1 MAITRSS
8 SSPSPVLKK
17 KSKMGKKSLA
27 NKSKGK
33 RPIID
38 DFDSDFEAPMPKRVR
53 PHSSKKSKLNLE
65 EPTLPEISGKKFQ
78 KSITHAEDRTEV
90 WDCKFSP
97 SDFYRSKCV
106 CTSVYS
112 VIDNIKNTLSVNLLS
127 LFRQTQFGHF
137 LDMPEFVFHP
147 QVVHSLLLREVLQPN
162 PKEFWAKVAGRCI
175 RFSAEEFY
183 LISGLDCFGDCNK
196 LLFSQETNQLVETC
210 FRGVKTIDNKAI
222 EDAFLGSR
230 WGLDESIG
238 LKMAVL
244 YFIQCFLLSNTPD
257 KEVSRFV
264 LDVVDSGR
272 WDEYCWGRESFEL
285 TIDSFKGRI
294 EHGIIMKNR
303 KAEKGGQYDGWYR
316 ALGCPWVFTI
326 WFYECCPAMVNSFCK
341 RVSSS
346 IPRILNWSNT
356 IVTKNPTLRD
366 LKGKIFDLP
375 LEKLKIKNMR
385 PTDEERQQLQLDGLF
400 LDESIDERGVAKQS
414 FEGGSSSK
422 KSDSADIDWMK
433 SKLEMLSSNQS
444 SLAEDFISLRC
455 FVDFNFKSVM
465 TVIKDIQEK
474 VNAIHRRPSD
484 EGKSSDELVTQD
496 SDDDPDDDDDDD
508 DAEDD
513 EKQLPDPENI
523 DSDSDDGG
531 ELVKVGGD
539 ADDADKAVTA
549 VPSADVNPSEDVGG
563 SDKNVKDV
571 EKPKGDESRL
581 KGDDFF
587 DGLSQLVI
595 DDDQV
600 VLAGL
605 EAVAKINVPAPNPDV
620 VGEKSDALHTDEE
633 TEDTVSDTPLLDKR
647 KRAPA
652 LKSPFVDFGSAD
664 IGSTPMELMSSG
676 SQSAGDDRDFKMVTY
691 VKGLYALNDA
701 FADPVSTEIEA
712 KFDFWIGEGLLKHPR
727 HYNCYEDG
735 AKKFTPGFRLGVDYV
750 EDKTWFYHLATCD
763 MFMNDSH
770 MNTIFYYLRKKGKY
784 SSAVTLNFATTDCLF
799 DDSIQALYH
808 KFNKA
813 KSMKTKMSHIHAAHP
828 IAHYIRG
835 MRIPCSKPWYEADHV
850 LFIINLRR
858 ESHWVFGR
866 LDVHERTLF
875 LYNSLRTAK
884 MNAAARNA
892 MKAYSVLLP
901 LFFDLLGFWK
911 NRAQVPASVSD
922 PTAPFR
928 IVELSGLASQQKND
942 CGAYVA
948 AFAEFF
954 IHGKD
959 VPADFDI
966 EVYRTRLASLFYSYG
981 QRKIDESI
989 DSEDEK
995 QTKSSKASKL
1005 KK

>member
-38 DFDSDFEAPMPKRVR
+38 DFDSDFEAPMPKRVK
-53 PHSSKKSKLNLE
+53 PTSSKKSKLNLE
-65 EPTLPEISGKKFQ
+65 ESSLPEISGKKFQ
-78 KSITHAEDRTEV
+78 KPVTHSADRTEVMCFVFVFGVFNHSSLVSFQFLNSLLLV

-112 VIDNIKNTLSVNLLS
+112 
-127 LFRQTQFGHF
+127 FGHF

-183 LISGLDCFGDCNK
+183 LISGLDCFGDCN
-196 LLFSQETNQLVETC
+196 N
-210 FRGVKTIDNKAI
+210 
-222 EDAFLGSR
+222 
-230 WGLDESIG
+230 
-238 LKMAVL
+238 
-244 YFIQCFLLSNTPD
+244 NTPD

-264 LDVVDSGR
+264 LDIVDSGR

-285 TIDSFKGRI
+285 TIDSFKESFIFYSRDS
-294 EHGIIMKNR
+294 NR
-303 KAEKGGQYDGWYR
+303 
-316 ALGCPWVFTI
+316 
-326 WFYECCPAMVNSFCK
+326 
-341 RVSSS
+341 
-346 IPRILNWSNT
+346 SNT

-400 LDESIDERGVAKQS
+400 LDESIDERGVVKQS
-414 FEGGSSSK
+414 FDGGSSSK

-513 EKQLPDPENI
+513 DKQLPDPENI

-620 VGEKSDALHTDEE
+620 VGEKSDAIHTDEE

-652 LKSPFVDFGSAD
+652 LKSPFVDFGSVD
-664 IGSTPMELMSSG
+664 VGSTPMELMSSCSRPLG
-676 SQSAGDDRDFKMVTY
+676 M
-691 VKGLYALNDA
+691 
-701 FADPVSTEIEA
+701 
-712 KFDFWIGEGLLKHPR
+712 IG
-727 HYNCYEDG
+727 
-735 AKKFTPGFRLGVDYV
+735 
-750 EDKTWFYHLATCD
+750 
-763 MFMNDSH
+763 
-770 MNTIFYYLRKKGKY
+770 I
-784 SSAVTLNFATTDCLF
+784 
-799 DDSIQALYH
+799 
-808 KFNKA
+808 
-813 KSMKTKMSHIHAAHP
+813 
-828 IAHYIRG
+828 
-835 MRIPCSKPWYEADHV
+835 SKW
-850 LFIINLRR
+850 
-858 ESHWVFGR
+858 
-866 LDVHERTLF
+866 
-875 LYNSLRTAK
+875 
-884 MNAAARNA
+884 
-892 MKAYSVLLP
+892 
-901 LFFDLLGFWK
+901 
-911 NRAQVPASVSD
+911 
-922 PTAPFR
+922 
-928 IVELSGLASQQKND
+928 
-942 CGAYVA
+942 
-948 AFAEFF
+948 
-954 IHGKD
+954 
-959 VPADFDI
+959 
-966 EVYRTRLASLFYSYG
+966 
-981 QRKIDESI
+981 
-989 DSEDEK
+989 
-995 QTKSSKASKL
+995 
-1005 KK
+1005 

>member
-38 DFDSDFEAPMPKRVR
+38 DFDSDFEAPMPKRVK
-53 PHSSKKSKLNLE
+53 PTSSKKSKLNLE
-65 EPTLPEISGKKFQ
+65 ESSLPEISGKKFQ
-78 KSITHAEDRTEV
+78 KPVTHSADRTEVMCFVFVFGVFNHSSLVSFQFLNSFILLV

-97 SDFYRSKCV
+97 SDFYRS
-106 CTSVYS
+106 
-112 VIDNIKNTLSVNLLS
+112 NLGIFWICLS
-127 LFRQTQFGHF
+127 LFFTHKSFI
-137 LDMPEFVFHP
+137 VYY
-147 QVVHSLLLREVLQPN
+147 LREVLQPN

-316 ALGCPWVFTI
+316 ALGCPWVFTV

-513 EKQLPDPENI
+513 DKQLPDPENI

-539 ADDADKAVTA
+539 ADDAD
-549 VPSADVNPSEDVGG
+549 
-563 SDKNVKDV
+563 KDV

-600 VLAGL
+600 VLGWL
-605 EAVAKINVPAPNPDV
+605 
-620 VGEKSDALHTDEE
+620 GGTL
-633 TEDTVSDTPLLDKR
+633 
-647 KRAPA
+647 
-652 LKSPFVDFGSAD
+652 LKS
-664 IGSTPMELMSSG
+664 MS
-676 SQSAGDDRDFKMVTY
+676 
-691 VKGLYALNDA
+691 
-701 FADPVSTEIEA
+701 P
-712 KFDFWIGEGLLKHPR
+712 
-727 HYNCYEDG
+727 
-735 AKKFTPGFRLGVDYV
+735 
-750 EDKTWFYHLATCD
+750 
-763 MFMNDSH
+763 
-770 MNTIFYYLRKKGKY
+770 
-784 SSAVTLNFATTDCLF
+784 
-799 DDSIQALYH
+799 
-808 KFNKA
+808 
-813 KSMKTKMSHIHAAHP
+813 HP
-828 IAHYIRG
+828 IQMLLVKSQMPFILMKKLRILSLIHLCWIRG
-835 MRIPCSKPWYEADHV
+835 
-850 LFIINLRR
+850 
-858 ESHWVFGR
+858 
-866 LDVHERTLF
+866 
-875 LYNSLRTAK
+875 
-884 MNAAARNA
+884 
-892 MKAYSVLLP
+892 SVLRP
-901 LFFDLLGFWK
+901 
-911 NRAQVPASVSD
+911 
-922 PTAPFR
+922 
-928 IVELSGLASQQKND
+928 
-942 CGAYVA
+942 
-948 AFAEFF
+948 
-954 IHGKD
+954 
-959 VPADFDI
+959 
-966 EVYRTRLASLFYSYG
+966 
-981 QRKIDESI
+981 
-989 DSEDEK
+989 
-995 QTKSSKASKL
+995 
-1005 KK
+1005 

>member
-38 DFDSDFEAPMPKRVR
+38 DFDSDFEAPMPKRVK
-53 PHSSKKSKLNLE
+53 PTSSKKSKLNLE
-65 EPTLPEISGKKFQ
+65 ESSLPEISGKKFQ
-78 KSITHAEDRTEV
+78 KPVTHSADRTEV
-90 WDCKFSP
+90 MC
-97 SDFYRSKCV
+97 
-106 CTSVYS
+106 
-112 VIDNIKNTLSVNLLS
+112 
-127 LFRQTQFGHF
+127 
-137 LDMPEFVFHP
+137 FVFVFGVFNHSSLVSF
-147 QVVHSLLLREVLQPN
+147 QFLNSLLL
-162 PKEFWAKVAGRCI
+162 
-175 RFSAEEFY
+175 
-183 LISGLDCFGDCNK
+183 
-196 LLFSQETNQLVETC
+196 
-210 FRGVKTIDNKAI
+210 
-222 EDAFLGSR
+222 
-230 WGLDESIG
+230 
-238 LKMAVL
+238 
-244 YFIQCFLLSNTPD
+244 CFLLSNTPD

-264 LDVVDSGR
+264 LDIVDSGR

-285 TIDSFKGRI
+285 TIDSFKESFIFYSRDS
-294 EHGIIMKNR
+294 NR
-303 KAEKGGQYDGWYR
+303 
-316 ALGCPWVFTI
+316 
-326 WFYECCPAMVNSFCK
+326 
-341 RVSSS
+341 
-346 IPRILNWSNT
+346 SNT

-400 LDESIDERGVAKQS
+400 LDESIDERGVVKQS

-513 EKQLPDPENI
+513 DKQLPDPENI

-620 VGEKSDALHTDEE
+620 VGEKSDAIHTDEE

-652 LKSPFVDFGSAD
+652 LKSPFVDF
-664 IGSTPMELMSSG
+664 G

-712 KFDFWIGEGLLKHPR
+712 KFDSWIGEGLLKHPV

-763 MFMNDSH
+763 MFMNDS
-770 MNTIFYYLRKKGKY
+770 F
-784 SSAVTLNFATTDCLF
+784 
-799 DDSIQALYH
+799 
-808 KFNKA
+808 
-813 KSMKTKMSHIHAAHP
+813 
-828 IAHYIRG
+828 
-835 MRIPCSKPWYEADHV
+835 
-850 LFIINLRR
+850 
-858 ESHWVFGR
+858 
-866 LDVHERTLF
+866 
-875 LYNSLRTAK
+875 
-884 MNAAARNA
+884 
-892 MKAYSVLLP
+892 
-901 LFFDLLGFWK
+901 
-911 NRAQVPASVSD
+911 
-922 PTAPFR
+922 
-928 IVELSGLASQQKND
+928 
-942 CGAYVA
+942 
-948 AFAEFF
+948 
-954 IHGKD
+954 
-959 VPADFDI
+959 
-966 EVYRTRLASLFYSYG
+966 
-981 QRKIDESI
+981 
-989 DSEDEK
+989 
-995 QTKSSKASKL
+995 
-1005 KK
+1005 

>member
-1 MAITRSS
+1 
-8 SSPSPVLKK
+8 
-17 KSKMGKKSLA
+17 MGKKSLA

-53 PHSSKKSKLNLE
+53 PHSSKKMKLNLE

-90 WDCKFSP
+90 MCFVFVFGVFNQSSVWDCKFSP

-112 VIDNIKNTLSVNLLS
+112 
-127 LFRQTQFGHF
+127 
-137 LDMPEFVFHP
+137 
-147 QVVHSLLLREVLQPN
+147 
-162 PKEFWAKVAGRCI
+162 
-175 RFSAEEFY
+175 
-183 LISGLDCFGDCNK
+183 
-196 LLFSQETNQLVETC
+196 
-210 FRGVKTIDNKAI
+210 
-222 EDAFLGSR
+222 
-230 WGLDESIG
+230 
-238 LKMAVL
+238 
-244 YFIQCFLLSNTPD
+244 CFLLSNTPD

-316 ALGCPWVFTI
+316 ALGCPWVFTV

-375 LEKLKIKNMR
+375 LEKIKNMR

-496 SDDDPDDDDDDD
+496 SDDDAADDDDD

-513 EKQLPDPENI
+513 EKQLRDPENI

-664 IGSTPMELMSSG
+664 VGSTPMELMSSG

-712 KFDFWIGEGLLKHPR
+712 KFDSWIGEGLLKHPR

-770 MNTIFYYLRKKGKY
+770 MNNIFYYLRKKGKY

-850 LFIINLRR
+850 LFIIKKDVGMLLLATKIIDD
-858 ESHWVFGR
+858 VFPSR
-866 LDVHERTLF
+866 HPRTL
-875 LYNSLRTAK
+875 
-884 MNAAARNA
+884 
-892 MKAYSVLLP
+892 
-901 LFFDLLGFWK
+901 
-911 NRAQVPASVSD
+911 
-922 PTAPFR
+922 
-928 IVELSGLASQQKND
+928 
-942 CGAYVA
+942 
-948 AFAEFF
+948 
-954 IHGKD
+954 
-959 VPADFDI
+959 
-966 EVYRTRLASLFYSYG
+966 
-981 QRKIDESI
+981 
-989 DSEDEK
+989 
-995 QTKSSKASKL
+995 
-1005 KK
+1005 

>member
-1 MAITRSS
+1 
-8 SSPSPVLKK
+8 
-17 KSKMGKKSLA
+17 
-27 NKSKGK
+27 
-33 RPIID
+33 
-38 DFDSDFEAPMPKRVR
+38 
-53 PHSSKKSKLNLE
+53 
-65 EPTLPEISGKKFQ
+65 
-78 KSITHAEDRTEV
+78 
-90 WDCKFSP
+90 
-97 SDFYRSKCV
+97 
-106 CTSVYS
+106 
-112 VIDNIKNTLSVNLLS
+112 
-127 LFRQTQFGHF
+127 
-137 LDMPEFVFHP
+137 
-147 QVVHSLLLREVLQPN
+147 
-162 PKEFWAKVAGRCI
+162 
-175 RFSAEEFY
+175 
-183 LISGLDCFGDCNK
+183 
-196 LLFSQETNQLVETC
+196 
-210 FRGVKTIDNKAI
+210 
-222 EDAFLGSR
+222 
-230 WGLDESIG
+230 
-238 LKMAVL
+238 
-244 YFIQCFLLSNTPD
+244 
-257 KEVSRFV
+257 
-264 LDVVDSGR
+264 
-272 WDEYCWGRESFEL
+272 
-285 TIDSFKGRI
+285 
-294 EHGIIMKNR
+294 MKNR

-316 ALGCPWVFTI
+316 ALGCPWVFTV

-385 PTDEERQQLQLDGLF
+385 PTDEEMQQLQLDGLF

-664 IGSTPMELMSSG
+664 VGSTPMELMSSG

-892 MKAYSVLLP
+892 MKAYSV
-901 LFFDLLGFWK
+901 
-911 NRAQVPASVSD
+911 
-922 PTAPFR
+922 
-928 IVELSGLASQQKND
+928 D

>member
-33 RPIID
+33 RPIND

-90 WDCKFSP
+90 MCFVFVFGVFNHS
-97 SDFYRSKCV
+97 
-106 CTSVYS
+106 SVVS
-112 VIDNIKNTLSVNLLS
+112 FQFFNSLL
-127 LFRQTQFGHF
+127 LFGHF

-162 PKEFWAKVAGRCI
+162 PKEFWAK
-175 RFSAEEFY
+175 
-183 LISGLDCFGDCNK
+183 
-196 LLFSQETNQLVETC
+196 
-210 FRGVKTIDNKAI
+210 
-222 EDAFLGSR
+222 
-230 WGLDESIG
+230 
-238 LKMAVL
+238 
-244 YFIQCFLLSNTPD
+244 CFLLSNTPD

-316 ALGCPWVFTI
+316 ALGCPWVFTV

-508 DAEDD
+508 DDAEDD

-605 EAVAKINVPAPNPDV
+605 EAVAKINVSLLLIV
-620 VGEKSDALHTDEE
+620 FKKTRFLFGCSL
-633 TEDTVSDTPLLDKR
+633 VS
-647 KRAPA
+647 
-652 LKSPFVDFGSAD
+652 SMFC
-664 IGSTPMELMSSG
+664 
-676 SQSAGDDRDFKMVTY
+676 
-691 VKGLYALNDA
+691 
-701 FADPVSTEIEA
+701 
-712 KFDFWIGEGLLKHPR
+712 
-727 HYNCYEDG
+727 NC
-735 AKKFTPGFRLGVDYV
+735 
-750 EDKTWFYHLATCD
+750 
-763 MFMNDSH
+763 
-770 MNTIFYYLRKKGKY
+770 
-784 SSAVTLNFATTDCLF
+784 
-799 DDSIQALYH
+799 
-808 KFNKA
+808 FNA
-813 KSMKTKMSHIHAAHP
+813 
-828 IAHYIRG
+828 
-835 MRIPCSKPWYEADHV
+835 
-850 LFIINLRR
+850 
-858 ESHWVFGR
+858 
-866 LDVHERTLF
+866 
-875 LYNSLRTAK
+875 
-884 MNAAARNA
+884 
-892 MKAYSVLLP
+892 
-901 LFFDLLGFWK
+901 
-911 NRAQVPASVSD
+911 
-922 PTAPFR
+922 
-928 IVELSGLASQQKND
+928 
-942 CGAYVA
+942 
-948 AFAEFF
+948 FF
-954 IHGKD
+954 I
-959 VPADFDI
+959 F
-966 EVYRTRLASLFYSYG
+966 
-981 QRKIDESI
+981 
-989 DSEDEK
+989 
-995 QTKSSKASKL
+995 
-1005 KK
+1005 

>member
-8 SSPSPVLKK
+8 SSPSPVLKQ

-53 PHSSKKSKLNLE
+53 PHSSKKTKLNLE
-65 EPTLPEISGKKFQ
+65 EHTVPEISGKKFQ
-78 KSITHAEDRTEV
+78 KSITHAEDRTQV

-162 PKEFWAKVAGRCI
+162 PKEYWAKVAGRCI

-238 LKMAVL
+238 LKMVVL

-316 ALGCPWVFTI
+316 ALGCPWVFTV

-385 PTDEERQQLQLDGLF
+385 PTDEERQQLHLDGLF

-433 SKLEMLSSNQS
+433 SKLEMLILNQS
-444 SLAEDFISLRC
+444 SLAEDFISLRY

-474 VNAIHRRPSD
+474 VNAINRRPSD
-484 EGKSSDELVTQD
+484 EVFILI
-496 SDDDPDDDDDDD
+496 
-508 DAEDD
+508 
-513 EKQLPDPENI
+513 L
-523 DSDSDDGG
+523 
-531 ELVKVGGD
+531 LF
-539 ADDADKAVTA
+539 
-549 VPSADVNPSEDVGG
+549 
-563 SDKNVKDV
+563 
-571 EKPKGDESRL
+571 R
-581 KGDDFF
+581 FF
-587 DGLSQLVI
+587 YI
-595 DDDQV
+595 FFCV
-600 VLAGL
+600 V
-605 EAVAKINVPAPNPDV
+605 
-620 VGEKSDALHTDEE
+620 
-633 TEDTVSDTPLLDKR
+633 
-647 KRAPA
+647 
-652 LKSPFVDFGSAD
+652 
-664 IGSTPMELMSSG
+664 
-676 SQSAGDDRDFKMVTY
+676 
-691 VKGLYALNDA
+691 
-701 FADPVSTEIEA
+701 
-712 KFDFWIGEGLLKHPR
+712 
-727 HYNCYEDG
+727 
-735 AKKFTPGFRLGVDYV
+735 
-750 EDKTWFYHLATCD
+750 
-763 MFMNDSH
+763 
-770 MNTIFYYLRKKGKY
+770 
-784 SSAVTLNFATTDCLF
+784 
-799 DDSIQALYH
+799 
-808 KFNKA
+808 
-813 KSMKTKMSHIHAAHP
+813 
-828 IAHYIRG
+828 
-835 MRIPCSKPWYEADHV
+835 
-850 LFIINLRR
+850 
-858 ESHWVFGR
+858 
-866 LDVHERTLF
+866 
-875 LYNSLRTAK
+875 SL
-884 MNAAARNA
+884 
-892 MKAYSVLLP
+892 
-901 LFFDLLGFWK
+901 
-911 NRAQVPASVSD
+911 
-922 PTAPFR
+922 
-928 IVELSGLASQQKND
+928 
-942 CGAYVA
+942 
-948 AFAEFF
+948 
-954 IHGKD
+954 
-959 VPADFDI
+959 
-966 EVYRTRLASLFYSYG
+966 LFYLSFIYVG
-981 QRKIDESI
+981 
-989 DSEDEK
+989 
-995 QTKSSKASKL
+995 
-1005 KK
+1005 

>member
-33 RPIID
+33 RPIND

-90 WDCKFSP
+90 MCFVFVFGVFNHS
-97 SDFYRSKCV
+97 
-106 CTSVYS
+106 SVVS
-112 VIDNIKNTLSVNLLS
+112 FQFFNSLL
-127 LFRQTQFGHF
+127 LFGHF

-162 PKEFWAKVAGRCI
+162 PKEFWAK
-175 RFSAEEFY
+175 
-183 LISGLDCFGDCNK
+183 
-196 LLFSQETNQLVETC
+196 
-210 FRGVKTIDNKAI
+210 
-222 EDAFLGSR
+222 
-230 WGLDESIG
+230 
-238 LKMAVL
+238 
-244 YFIQCFLLSNTPD
+244 CFLLSNTPD

-303 KAEKGGQYDGWYR
+303 K
-316 ALGCPWVFTI
+316 
-326 WFYECCPAMVNSFCK
+326 

-346 IPRILNWSNT
+346 IPVITNRSNT

-523 DSDSDDGG
+523 DSDSDDGC

-605 EAVAKINVPAPNPDV
+605 EAVAKINVSLLLIV
-620 VGEKSDALHTDEE
+620 FKKTRFLFGCSL
-633 TEDTVSDTPLLDKR
+633 VS
-647 KRAPA
+647 
-652 LKSPFVDFGSAD
+652 SMFC
-664 IGSTPMELMSSG
+664 
-676 SQSAGDDRDFKMVTY
+676 
-691 VKGLYALNDA
+691 
-701 FADPVSTEIEA
+701 
-712 KFDFWIGEGLLKHPR
+712 
-727 HYNCYEDG
+727 NC
-735 AKKFTPGFRLGVDYV
+735 
-750 EDKTWFYHLATCD
+750 
-763 MFMNDSH
+763 
-770 MNTIFYYLRKKGKY
+770 
-784 SSAVTLNFATTDCLF
+784 
-799 DDSIQALYH
+799 
-808 KFNKA
+808 FNA
-813 KSMKTKMSHIHAAHP
+813 
-828 IAHYIRG
+828 
-835 MRIPCSKPWYEADHV
+835 
-850 LFIINLRR
+850 
-858 ESHWVFGR
+858 
-866 LDVHERTLF
+866 
-875 LYNSLRTAK
+875 
-884 MNAAARNA
+884 
-892 MKAYSVLLP
+892 
-901 LFFDLLGFWK
+901 
-911 NRAQVPASVSD
+911 
-922 PTAPFR
+922 
-928 IVELSGLASQQKND
+928 
-942 CGAYVA
+942 
-948 AFAEFF
+948 FF
-954 IHGKD
+954 I
-959 VPADFDI
+959 F
-966 EVYRTRLASLFYSYG
+966 
-981 QRKIDESI
+981 
-989 DSEDEK
+989 
-995 QTKSSKASKL
+995 
-1005 KK
+1005 

>member
-1 MAITRSS
+1 
-8 SSPSPVLKK
+8 
-17 KSKMGKKSLA
+17 
-27 NKSKGK
+27 
-33 RPIID
+33 
-38 DFDSDFEAPMPKRVR
+38 
-53 PHSSKKSKLNLE
+53 
-65 EPTLPEISGKKFQ
+65 
-78 KSITHAEDRTEV
+78 
-90 WDCKFSP
+90 
-97 SDFYRSKCV
+97 
-106 CTSVYS
+106 
-112 VIDNIKNTLSVNLLS
+112 
-127 LFRQTQFGHF
+127 
-137 LDMPEFVFHP
+137 
-147 QVVHSLLLREVLQPN
+147 
-162 PKEFWAKVAGRCI
+162 
-175 RFSAEEFY
+175 
-183 LISGLDCFGDCNK
+183 
-196 LLFSQETNQLVETC
+196 
-210 FRGVKTIDNKAI
+210 
-222 EDAFLGSR
+222 
-230 WGLDESIG
+230 
-238 LKMAVL
+238 
-244 YFIQCFLLSNTPD
+244 
-257 KEVSRFV
+257 
-264 LDVVDSGR
+264 
-272 WDEYCWGRESFEL
+272 
-285 TIDSFKGRI
+285 
-294 EHGIIMKNR
+294 MKNR

-316 ALGCPWVFTI
+316 ALGCPWVFTV

-422 KSDSADIDWMK
+422 KSDSADIDCMK

-496 SDDDPDDDDDDD
+496 SDDDPDDDDDDDD

-664 IGSTPMELMSSG
+664 VGSTPMELMSSG

-712 KFDFWIGEGLLKHPR
+712 KFDSWIGEGLLKHPR

-892 MKAYSVLLP
+892 MKAYSV
-901 LFFDLLGFWK
+901 
-911 NRAQVPASVSD
+911 
-922 PTAPFR
+922 
-928 IVELSGLASQQKND
+928 D

-966 EVYRTRLASLFYSYG
+966 EAYRTRLASLFYSYG

>member
-1 MAITRSS
+1 
-8 SSPSPVLKK
+8 
-17 KSKMGKKSLA
+17 MGKKSLA

-53 PHSSKKSKLNLE
+53 PHSSKKTKLNLE

-90 WDCKFSP
+90 MCFVFVFGVFNQSSVWDCKFSP

-112 VIDNIKNTLSVNLLS
+112 
-127 LFRQTQFGHF
+127 
-137 LDMPEFVFHP
+137 
-147 QVVHSLLLREVLQPN
+147 
-162 PKEFWAKVAGRCI
+162 
-175 RFSAEEFY
+175 
-183 LISGLDCFGDCNK
+183 
-196 LLFSQETNQLVETC
+196 
-210 FRGVKTIDNKAI
+210 
-222 EDAFLGSR
+222 
-230 WGLDESIG
+230 
-238 LKMAVL
+238 
-244 YFIQCFLLSNTPD
+244 CFLLSNTPD

-375 LEKLKIKNMR
+375 LEKIKNMR

-496 SDDDPDDDDDDD
+496 SDDDADDDDDDD

-581 KGDDFF
+581 KGGDFF

-664 IGSTPMELMSSG
+664 VGSTPMELMSSG

-712 KFDFWIGEGLLKHPR
+712 KFDSWIGEGLLKHPR

-850 LFIINLRR
+850 LFIIKKDVGMLLLATKIIDD
-858 ESHWVFGR
+858 VFPSR
-866 LDVHERTLF
+866 HPRTL
-875 LYNSLRTAK
+875 
-884 MNAAARNA
+884 
-892 MKAYSVLLP
+892 
-901 LFFDLLGFWK
+901 
-911 NRAQVPASVSD
+911 
-922 PTAPFR
+922 
-928 IVELSGLASQQKND
+928 
-942 CGAYVA
+942 
-948 AFAEFF
+948 
-954 IHGKD
+954 
-959 VPADFDI
+959 
-966 EVYRTRLASLFYSYG
+966 
-981 QRKIDESI
+981 
-989 DSEDEK
+989 
-995 QTKSSKASKL
+995 
-1005 KK
+1005 

>member
-38 DFDSDFEAPMPKRVR
+38 DFDSDFEAPMPKRVK
-53 PHSSKKSKLNLE
+53 PTSSKKSKLNLE
-65 EPTLPEISGKKFQ
+65 ESSLPEISGKKFQ
-78 KSITHAEDRTEV
+78 KSITHSEDRTEV
-90 WDCKFSP
+90 MCFVFVFGVFNHS
-97 SDFYRSKCV
+97 SFG
-106 CTSVYS
+106 T
-112 VIDNIKNTLSVNLLS
+112 
-127 LFRQTQFGHF
+127 FGHF

-183 LISGLDCFGDCNK
+183 LIS
-196 LLFSQETNQLVETC
+196 
-210 FRGVKTIDNKAI
+210 
-222 EDAFLGSR
+222 
-230 WGLDESIG
+230 
-238 LKMAVL
+238 
-244 YFIQCFLLSNTPD
+244 CFLLSNTPD

-303 KAEKGGQYDGWYR
+303 K
-316 ALGCPWVFTI
+316 
-326 WFYECCPAMVNSFCK
+326 
-341 RVSSS
+341 
-346 IPRILNWSNT
+346 
-356 IVTKNPTLRD
+356 
-366 LKGKIFDLP
+366 
-375 LEKLKIKNMR
+375 LKIKNMR
-385 PTDEERQQLQLDGLF
+385 PTDEERQLQLDGLF

-513 EKQLPDPENI
+513 DKQFPDPENI

-605 EAVAKINVPAPNPDV
+605 EAVAKINVSLLLIV
-620 VGEKSDALHTDEE
+620 FKKTRFLFGCSL
-633 TEDTVSDTPLLDKR
+633 VS
-647 KRAPA
+647 
-652 LKSPFVDFGSAD
+652 SMFC
-664 IGSTPMELMSSG
+664 
-676 SQSAGDDRDFKMVTY
+676 
-691 VKGLYALNDA
+691 
-701 FADPVSTEIEA
+701 
-712 KFDFWIGEGLLKHPR
+712 
-727 HYNCYEDG
+727 NC
-735 AKKFTPGFRLGVDYV
+735 
-750 EDKTWFYHLATCD
+750 
-763 MFMNDSH
+763 
-770 MNTIFYYLRKKGKY
+770 
-784 SSAVTLNFATTDCLF
+784 
-799 DDSIQALYH
+799 
-808 KFNKA
+808 FNA
-813 KSMKTKMSHIHAAHP
+813 
-828 IAHYIRG
+828 
-835 MRIPCSKPWYEADHV
+835 
-850 LFIINLRR
+850 
-858 ESHWVFGR
+858 
-866 LDVHERTLF
+866 
-875 LYNSLRTAK
+875 
-884 MNAAARNA
+884 
-892 MKAYSVLLP
+892 
-901 LFFDLLGFWK
+901 
-911 NRAQVPASVSD
+911 
-922 PTAPFR
+922 
-928 IVELSGLASQQKND
+928 
-942 CGAYVA
+942 
-948 AFAEFF
+948 FF
-954 IHGKD
+954 I
-959 VPADFDI
+959 F
-966 EVYRTRLASLFYSYG
+966 
-981 QRKIDESI
+981 
-989 DSEDEK
+989 
-995 QTKSSKASKL
+995 
-1005 KK
+1005 

>member
-8 SSPSPVLKK
+8 SSPSPVLKQ

-53 PHSSKKSKLNLE
+53 PHSSKKTKLNLE
-65 EPTLPEISGKKFQ
+65 EHTLPEISGKKFQ

-162 PKEFWAKVAGRCI
+162 PKEFWAKVVGRCI

-238 LKMAVL
+238 LKMVVL

-316 ALGCPWVFTI
+316 ALGCPWVFTV

-400 LDESIDERGVAKQS
+400 IDESIDERGVAKQS

-433 SKLEMLSSNQS
+433 SKLEMLISNQS

-484 EGKSSDELVTQD
+484 EVFILI
-496 SDDDPDDDDDDD
+496 
-508 DAEDD
+508 
-513 EKQLPDPENI
+513 L
-523 DSDSDDGG
+523 
-531 ELVKVGGD
+531 LF
-539 ADDADKAVTA
+539 
-549 VPSADVNPSEDVGG
+549 
-563 SDKNVKDV
+563 
-571 EKPKGDESRL
+571 R
-581 KGDDFF
+581 FF
-587 DGLSQLVI
+587 YI
-595 DDDQV
+595 FFC
-600 VLAGL
+600 
-605 EAVAKINVPAPNPDV
+605 I
-620 VGEKSDALHTDEE
+620 
-633 TEDTVSDTPLLDKR
+633 VSL
-647 KRAPA
+647 
-652 LKSPFVDFGSAD
+652 
-664 IGSTPMELMSSG
+664 
-676 SQSAGDDRDFKMVTY
+676 
-691 VKGLYALNDA
+691 
-701 FADPVSTEIEA
+701 
-712 KFDFWIGEGLLKHPR
+712 
-727 HYNCYEDG
+727 
-735 AKKFTPGFRLGVDYV
+735 
-750 EDKTWFYHLATCD
+750 
-763 MFMNDSH
+763 
-770 MNTIFYYLRKKGKY
+770 
-784 SSAVTLNFATTDCLF
+784 
-799 DDSIQALYH
+799 
-808 KFNKA
+808 
-813 KSMKTKMSHIHAAHP
+813 
-828 IAHYIRG
+828 
-835 MRIPCSKPWYEADHV
+835 
-850 LFIINLRR
+850 
-858 ESHWVFGR
+858 
-866 LDVHERTLF
+866 
-875 LYNSLRTAK
+875 
-884 MNAAARNA
+884 
-892 MKAYSVLLP
+892 
-901 LFFDLLGFWK
+901 
-911 NRAQVPASVSD
+911 
-922 PTAPFR
+922 
-928 IVELSGLASQQKND
+928 
-942 CGAYVA
+942 
-948 AFAEFF
+948 
-954 IHGKD
+954 
-959 VPADFDI
+959 
-966 EVYRTRLASLFYSYG
+966 LFYLSFIYVG
-981 QRKIDESI
+981 
-989 DSEDEK
+989 
-995 QTKSSKASKL
+995 
-1005 KK
+1005 

>member
-33 RPIID
+33 RPIND

-112 VIDNIKNTLSVNLLS
+112 VINNIKNTLSVNLLS

-316 ALGCPWVFTI
+316 ALGCPW
-326 WFYECCPAMVNSFCK
+326 
-341 RVSSS
+341 
-346 IPRILNWSNT
+346 
-356 IVTKNPTLRD
+356 
-366 LKGKIFDLP
+366 
-375 LEKLKIKNMR
+375 IKNMR
-385 PTDEERQQLQLDGLF
+385 PTDEERQAAFNLT
-400 LDESIDERGVAKQS
+400 QS

-422 KSDSADIDWMK
+422 KSIRRDIDWMK

-444 SLAEDFISLRC
+444 SLVEDFISLRC

-539 ADDADKAVTA
+539 ADDADKVILL
-549 VPSADVNPSEDVGG
+549 VPS
-563 SDKNVKDV
+563 
-571 EKPKGDESRL
+571 
-581 KGDDFF
+581 
-587 DGLSQLVI
+587 
-595 DDDQV
+595 
-600 VLAGL
+600 
-605 EAVAKINVPAPNPDV
+605 
-620 VGEKSDALHTDEE
+620 
-633 TEDTVSDTPLLDKR
+633 
-647 KRAPA
+647 
-652 LKSPFVDFGSAD
+652 
-664 IGSTPMELMSSG
+664 PM
-676 SQSAGDDRDFKMVTY
+676 
-691 VKGLYALNDA
+691 
-701 FADPVSTEIEA
+701 
-712 KFDFWIGEGLLKHPR
+712 
-727 HYNCYEDG
+727 
-735 AKKFTPGFRLGVDYV
+735 
-750 EDKTWFYHLATCD
+750 
-763 MFMNDSH
+763 
-770 MNTIFYYLRKKGKY
+770 
-784 SSAVTLNFATTDCLF
+784 
-799 DDSIQALYH
+799 
-808 KFNKA
+808 
-813 KSMKTKMSHIHAAHP
+813 
-828 IAHYIRG
+828 
-835 MRIPCSKPWYEADHV
+835 
-850 LFIINLRR
+850 
-858 ESHWVFGR
+858 
-866 LDVHERTLF
+866 
-875 LYNSLRTAK
+875 
-884 MNAAARNA
+884 
-892 MKAYSVLLP
+892 
-901 LFFDLLGFWK
+901 
-911 NRAQVPASVSD
+911 
-922 PTAPFR
+922 
-928 IVELSGLASQQKND
+928 
-942 CGAYVA
+942 
-948 AFAEFF
+948 
-954 IHGKD
+954 
-959 VPADFDI
+959 
-966 EVYRTRLASLFYSYG
+966 
-981 QRKIDESI
+981 
-989 DSEDEK
+989 
-995 QTKSSKASKL
+995 
-1005 KK
+1005 